1 MLTRARKG
9 FTLLELIV
17 VLVILGLLAAI
28 AIPTYQA
35 VIGKSEQTSATE
47 TAKALARAIQ
57 ATASLDRV
65 NPQTVVEDVLTD
77 EFTAPAG
84 VTVDAATDGSSVEVS
99 ANGKAACV
107 AVPTSYSAPHVVTE
121 AACPAAG

>member
-35 VIGKSEQTSATE
+35 VIGSAEQTGATE
-47 TAKALARAIQ
+47 TAKALGRNIQ
-57 ATASLDRV
+57 AIAALDRADYSAAILNEAV
-65 NPQTVVEDVLTD
+65 SELTL
-77 EFTAPAG
+77 AAG
-84 VTVDAATDGSSVEVS
+84 DSATVDSTALTVEVS
-99 ANGKAACV
+99 VGDKTACV
-107 AVPTSYSAPHVVTE
+107 TTPAAPNNNYSAAPSVAE
-121 AACPAAG
+121 GDC